1 MDDDMFV
8 MDGEAAPEL
17 ETALEEK
24 CTVKTAKAGAGVP
37 KAWVVQNIKVWEME
51 EITTGSLEGQ
61 LLQLHS
67 SDSLDIC

>member
-1 MDDDMFV
+1 MFV

-37 KAWVVQNIKVWEME
+37 KAWVVQNIKSWE
-51 EITTGSLEGQ
+51 IWAVVGQ
-61 LLQLHS
+61 YWRPS
-67 SDSLDIC
+67 T